1 MNPFLVYPIDHPRLP
16 GMPGRL
22 YGRLDD
28 AIETAKAS
36 DWYLRLG
43 CVDADWFDGSQ
54 ALVAGP
60 RGNARKAGL
69 EDMKVFLL
77 EFEATNYGGPPTFAW
92 SGKWFGYEDWLEIVV
107 EPGSN
112 ASIFRN
118 LYAEGEPISIVSIQA
133 VSGTVRD
140 ALEEAHDL
148 DEWAAGDDDVQRALG
163 GSAKRDIE
171 SVGVYDVGQGTCV
184 GLCPRGNSP
193 TMYFDFGGGTAVH
206 TSTRPHKTPDL
217 CLCSDPI
224 FVLSHWDAD
233 HWSSAPLVPASL
245 NLDWVAPYQSLTP
258 PQIVFA
264 GTIAGKLVVSK
275 AAAGT
280 KFYFANAE
288 IHRAAGPWSDRNN
301 SGFFLVVDAP
311 GAGDPFFFPG
321 DADYANTKGMP
332 SNAAAIAATHHGGN
346 WKSGITPP
354 AAVGGPKR
362 VVFSFGIFS
371 ATRSNSYG
379 HPTSSSR
386 GDHRI
391 AGYAGA
397 DTPLRAGGQ
406 SGNGT
411 GHVHLDWAGSTSIP
425 AAPCGRKSCY
435 QNLDQT

>member
-16 GMPGRL
+16 ALPGRL
-22 YGRLDD
+22 YARLDD
-28 AIETAKAS
+28 AIETAKPG

-43 CVDADWFDGSQ
+43 CVDADWFDGFQ

-60 RGNARKAGL
+60 RGNARKAAL

-77 EFEATNYGGPPTFAW
+77 EFEATNYGGPPTFTW
-92 SGKWFGYEDWLEIVV
+92 SGKSFGYEDWLEIVV

-112 ASIFRN
+112 ALIFRN
-118 LYAEGEPISIVSIQA
+118 LYAEGEPISIVSLQT
-133 VSGTVRD
+133 VSGPVRD

-148 DEWAAGDDDVQRALG
+148 DEWVAGDDDVQRALG
-163 GSAKRDIE
+163 GSAKRDFE

-184 GLCPRGNSP
+184 GLSPRGNSP

-217 CLCSDPI
+217 CLCSDPT

-264 GTIAGKLVVSK
+264 GTISGKLLVSK

-280 KFYFANAE
+280 KFSFANAE

-301 SGFFLVVDAP
+301 SGFFP
-311 GAGDPFFFPG
+311 GGRCACGRESLLFPG
-321 DADYANTKGMP
+321 GCRLREHKGHAVERRSDGCNAPRRQLEEWNSSADGC
-332 SNAAAIAATHHGGN
+332 
-346 WKSGITPP
+346 
-354 AAVGGPKR
+354 
-362 VVFSFGIFS
+362 
-371 ATRSNSYG
+371 RSSE
-379 HPTSSSR
+379 
-386 GDHRI
+386 
-391 AGYAGA
+391 AGRLQ
-397 DTPLRAGGQ
+397 LRHIQ
-406 SGNGT
+406 R
-411 GHVHLDWAGSTSIP
+411 D
-425 AAPCGRKSCY
+425 
-435 QNLDQT
+435 